1 MSDVR
6 RLTSVGRLLAGGL
19 LVVFGLLAGSLTAV
33 ADPSSAR
40 LDQLAAQAAKAGTII
55 WYESSPD
62 DQAAKIVAGFEQRFP
77 GLKLEHVRDT
87 GGNSIGARIVQESQ
101 SGVRTGD
108 LATTGSSII
117 EPMIARNLLRKIDW
131 AADGLDANMAPSP
144 YAVRTTA
151 VVYVILYNSSLVS
164 EAQAPK
170 NWLDLL
176 DPKWD
181 GKIGIW
187 VRGEGQGALA
197 AAWGEDKVVD
207 YVKKMNARHP
217 VVLKSTFPL
226 AQQVAAGEILVGF
239 SLYHSAQP
247 PIRRGAPVK
256 VVVPEPVPVET
267 LYSVVPEKAGN
278 PAGGELVALWLA
290 TPEGGKVYEDATDRG
305 NPLLPNTKTHALL
318 AGHTM
323 AEYPAADAGKEAV
336 IVERLNKLIESG
348 ATE

>member
-1 MSDVR
+1 MADAAKAMH
-6 RLTSVGRLLAGGL
+6 RLALGAFWMAVG
-19 LVVFGLLAGSLTAV
+19 LVACVPASMAEV
-33 ADPSSAR
+33 SAAK
-40 LDQLAAQAAKAGTII
+40 LDQLAAAAAKAGSII

-62 DQAAKIVAGFEQRFP
+62 DQAAKIVAAFEQRFA
-77 GLKLEHVRDT
+77 GAKLEHIRDT

-108 LATTGSSII
+108 IATSGAAIMQPLI
-117 EPMIARNLLRKIDW
+117 ERSLLRKTDW
-131 AADGLDANMAPSP
+131 AADGLGVDMAPTP

-164 EAQAPK
+164 EAEAPK
-170 NWLDLL
+170 NWPDLL
-176 DPKWD
+176 NPKWD

-197 AAWGEDKVVD
+197 AAWGDDKVID
-207 YVKKMNARHP
+207 YVKKLNARHP
-217 VVLKSTFPL
+217 VLLKSTFPL

-239 SLYHSAQP
+239 GLYHSAQP
-247 PIRRGAPVK
+247 PIRRGAPIK
-256 VVVPEPVPVET
+256 IVVPDPVPTST
-267 LYSVVPEKAGN
+267 LYSFVPAKAAN

-305 NPLLPNTKTHALL
+305 NPLLPNTRTHALL
-318 AGHTM
+318 AGHTV
-323 AEYPAADAGKEAV
+323 AEHSPAEADKEAA
-336 IVERLNKLIESG
+336 IVERLNKLIESA

>member
-1 MSDVR
+1 MPDVR
-6 RLTSVGRLLAGGL
+6 CLTSVRSLSAGAF
-19 LVVFGLLAGSLTAV
+19 LVIFGLAASSSAAR
-33 ADPSSAR
+33 ADVSSAR
-40 LDQLAAQAAKAGTII
+40 LDQLAAAAAKAGPII

-77 GLKLEHVRDT
+77 VLKLEHVRDT

-101 SGVRTGD
+101 SGVHTGD

-117 EPMIARNLLRKIDW
+117 QPLIERDLLRKVDW
-131 AADGLDANMAPSP
+131 AADGLDANMAPTP

-170 NWLDLL
+170 NWFDLL
-176 DPKWD
+176 DPRWD

-187 VRGEGQGALA
+187 VRGEGQGSLA
-197 AAWGEDKVVD
+197 AAWGDDKVID

-247 PIRRGAPVK
+247 PIRRGAPIK
-256 VVVPEPVPVET
+256 VVVPDPVPTQT
-267 LYSVVPEKAGN
+267 LYSVIPTHAGN
-278 PAGGELVALWLA
+278 PAGGELLAAWLA

-318 AGHTM
+318 AGHTV
-323 AEYPAADAGKEAV
+323 AEHPPAEADKEAA